1 MFLCIT
7 DLLKSSRFTKIFIGF
22 HSPEQFVAILCV
34 LGCSRVL
41 ILFLFLTLFSP
52 YFSPCLRGEYWVLVV
67 VRYTVLKVLAHRSF
81 NRNTN
86 FNPDHTSST
95 AHTFTSTKPFFS
107 PISRATFSFKLVLI
121 LEAPFGHEIQR
132 APFIA
137 RLFFSR
143 GNADSSSSLS
153 VVKN

>member
-7 DLLKSSRFTKIFIGF
+7 DLLKSSRFTKIFTGF

-41 ILFLFLTLFSP
+41 ILFLLLTLFSF

-95 AHTFTSTKPFFS
+95 AHTLTSTKPFFS
-107 PISRATFSFKLVLI
+107 PISRATFAFKLVLI
-121 LEAPFGHEIQR
+121 FDAPLGQEIHR
-132 APFIA
+132 APSTA
-137 RLFFSR
+137 RLFLSL
-143 GNADSSSSLS
+143 GNSDSSSALSLL
-153 VVKN
+153 KN

>member
-7 DLLKSSRFTKIFIGF
+7 DLLKSSRFTKIFTGF
-22 HSPEQFVAILCV
+22 HSPEQFVAILCI
-34 LGCSRVL
+34 LGCSWVL
-41 ILFLFLTLFSP
+41 I
-52 YFSPCLRGEYWVLVV
+52 V

-121 LEAPFGHEIQR
+121 LEAPFGHEIHR